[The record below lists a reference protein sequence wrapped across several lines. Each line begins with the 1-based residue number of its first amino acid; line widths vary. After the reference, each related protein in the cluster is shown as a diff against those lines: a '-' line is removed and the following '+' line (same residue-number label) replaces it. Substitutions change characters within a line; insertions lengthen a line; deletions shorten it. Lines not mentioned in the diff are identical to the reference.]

1 MPAQSSYTLFQDS
14 LIHGQLADTG
24 TNAEI
29 RSWAAEA
36 VIPFGVAVKRG
47 TNGETQVLPGAA
59 SLAGVLGIALRDITT
74 EYTTREA
81 TTLSY
86 PIGKMVSVLRK
97 GYIALKCATAGNPGG
112 ANRIVVATGVVDMG
126 APVGGDFASTANL
139 ELQNVIG
146 ANGVGI
152 FRVNF

>member
-1 MPAQSSYTLFQDS
+1 MPAQTSYTLFQDS
-14 LIHGQLADTG
+14 YIHGQVVDIHPA
-24 TNAEI
+24 NEI

-47 TNGETQVLPGAA
+47 TLPETQVLPGAA
-59 SLAGVLGIALRDITT
+59 NLAGVLGIALRDITT
-74 EYTTREA
+74 EYAARGD

-86 PIGKMVSVLRK
+86 PIGKMVSVMRK
-97 GYIALKCATAGNPGG
+97 GYVALKCATAGNPGG

-146 ANGVGI
+146 AGGVGI